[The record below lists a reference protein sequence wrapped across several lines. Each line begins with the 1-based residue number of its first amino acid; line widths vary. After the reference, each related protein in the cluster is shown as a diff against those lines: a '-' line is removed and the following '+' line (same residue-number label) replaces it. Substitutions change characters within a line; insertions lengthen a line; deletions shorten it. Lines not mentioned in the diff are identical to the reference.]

1 MGTSVTRRVFI
12 TSAAAASAFLSAN
25 RSFSQ
30 VSDPVDL
37 TINDAA
43 TLIRSGELSPL
54 QLARAYLE
62 RIERIDPR
70 LNSYITVMEERAVEQ
85 ARELEGE
92 LSRGIWRGP
101 LHGIPV
107 ALKDNIDTAG
117 TLTTAASA
125 VFADRVPAEDAEVV
139 RRLKNAGAILLGK
152 LNMHEFAAGGTSD
165 VSYYGPVHNP
175 WDLERVPG
183 GSSGGPGAAVSARLC
198 AAALGTDTGGSIRSP
213 AAYCGIVGLKP
224 TYGLASIRGII
235 PYGITADCVGPMCRS
250 VADAAIV
257 LQALAGF
264 DSRDFTSIRSDVP
277 SYTSATTRTVSTLR
291 VGIPRELY
299 QDVDPQIL
307 TSVEEAVELLSTMT
321 AGTQDVE
328 LPVFSGQRPTLV
340 ESYAYHAEYLESR
353 GDLYQPLTRERLL
366 RGADTPAIVYAKARN
381 ELSRVRK
388 EIANVFN
395 NVDLLVLPTK
405 RLLPGKIHEEV
416 QNTNTIRNTLPFNL
430 YGTPAIS
437 VPCGFSREGWPI
449 GLQICGPQ
457 LGEVN
462 VLALAHAYEQA
473 TEWHRRRPPLA

>member
-1 MGTSVTRRVFI
+1 MATSVSRRDFI
-12 TSAAAASAFLSAN
+12 TRTTAAAALLSAN

-30 VSDPVDL
+30 ASDPVGL
-37 TINDAA
+37 TIQDAA
-43 TLIRSGELSPL
+43 TLIRSGELSPV
-54 QLARAYLE
+54 QLTRAYLE
-62 RIERIDPR
+62 QIEKLDPR
-70 LNSYITVMEERAVEQ
+70 LNSFVTVTAELALEQ
-85 ARELEGE
+85 ARLLEAELARGE
-92 LSRGIWRGP
+92 WRGP
-101 LHGIPV
+101 LHGIPIG
-107 ALKDNIDTAG
+107 LKDNIDTAG

-139 RRLKNAGAILLGK
+139 QRLKDAGAILLGK

-165 VSYYGPVHNP
+165 VSHFGPVHNP

-250 VADAAIV
+250 VGDAAIM
-257 LQALAGF
+257 LQVLAGY
-264 DSRDFTSIRSDVP
+264 DSRDIASIQSEVP
-277 SYTSATTRTVSTLR
+277 SYTSAMTQPVFSLR
-291 VGIPRELY
+291 LGIPRALY
-299 QDVDPQIL
+299 QDVDPQVL
-307 TSVEEAVELLSTMT
+307 ASVETALDLLSAMT
-321 AGTQDVE
+321 TSTQDVE

-340 ESYAYHAEYLESR
+340 ESYAYHAEYLVSHR
-353 GDLYQPLTRERLL
+353 DLYQPLTLERLL
-366 RGADTPAIVYAKARN
+366 RGAETPAIVYAEARN

-388 EIANVFN
+388 EIANVFDE
-395 NVDLLVLPTK
+395 VDLLVMPTK
-405 RLLPGKIHEEV
+405 RLLPGRVNEAV
-416 QNTNTIRNTLPFNL
+416 QSTNTIRNTLPFNL

-449 GLQICGPQ
+449 GLQISGPQ
-457 LGEVN
+457 LGEAN

-473 TEWHRRRPPLA
+473 TEWHRQRPPIT